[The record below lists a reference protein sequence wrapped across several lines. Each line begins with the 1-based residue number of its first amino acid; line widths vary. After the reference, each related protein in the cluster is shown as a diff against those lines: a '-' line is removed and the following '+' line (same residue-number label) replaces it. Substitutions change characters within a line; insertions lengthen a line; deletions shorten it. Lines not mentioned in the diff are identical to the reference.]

1 MASSGYRLPP
11 GVTAADVL
19 ARDAEIL
26 RSEGIEYP
34 FPDFEEKLRQLAA
47 ENSA

>member
-11 GVTAADVL
+11 GVTAVDIL

-34 FPDFEEKLRQLAA
+34 YPDFTEKLQQLGA
-47 ENSA
+47 ENAA